1 MKLQVNLMLNWEDNA
16 NLSSFFVIIKIGDT
30 MEAIDWDRDD
40 LTYNVILEGF
50 LGEIKEE
57 KYS

>member
-1 MKLQVNLMLNWEDNA
+1 M
-16 NLSSFFVIIKIGDT
+16 G
-30 MEAIDWDRDD
+30 AIDWDRDD

-57 KYS
+57 KYSYKGKREILI